1 MLVSSR
7 SPLRL
12 LDVKHL
18 WSSGYGGSLTRCRS
32 PVRSWP
38 AVPHLPGSLVTVE
51 RSARPHRLSVSVGQQ
66 RSAWCAW
73 DSCPRARLS
82 AQGVTSH
89 GHGHIV
95 TGTTLHYTWPVSSWR
110 PSACEADVIAT
121 RPQVL
126 MTIPSVSS
134 ICRCRLSVPTP
145 RCGNFDFRGH
155 DLSSTCGLVAM
166 TSA

>member
-1 MLVSSR
+1 MLVPSR

-18 WSSGYGGSLTRCRS
+18 GSGGYGGSLTRCRS

-95 TGTTLHYTWPVSSWR
+95 TGTTLQYTWPGSSWR

-126 MTIPSVSS
+126 MTIPSVSN

-145 RCGNFDFRGH
+145 RCGDFDFRGH
-155 DLSSTCGLVAM
+155 EMSSTCGLVAM